1 MDAIPEHSVLLSR
14 TTSALDRIE
23 ALYLK
28 VLRAA
33 LLIVATVLLICAAG
47 WAAYSLMRVMR
58 SPDSVVEKPSVVSV
72 AEIVASEASTK
83 TDAPRAGANVD
94 VLRRERAY
102 YDAFV
107 KKYFALYREK
117 FQPSLRGDDKKLTI
131 GEFDDLTINS
141 SARLDAVRSGD
152 LSFEQDRKDLDG
164 YLPIVT
170 QAANSKQTVERL
182 SRYRTATK
190 RPVATQVQRTRVE
203 TRRGWDTFSDNCE
216 NWYLSPIGCAVT
228 RRVEVPYTETV
239 QVMRY
244 PDGIASP
251 SEVLKGYQDRYF
263 QLLAERRERNAS
275 EAASQRDEI
284 VRGQAAGWNGLSQ
297 SILIAGGFLVLMFF
311 FLLVAIERHQRR
323 SRAPV
328 A

>member
-131 GEFDDLTINS
+131 GEF
-141 SARLDAVRSGD
+141 
-152 LSFEQDRKDLDG
+152 
-164 YLPIVT
+164 
-170 QAANSKQTVERL
+170 
-182 SRYRTATK
+182 
-190 RPVATQVQRTRVE
+190 
-203 TRRGWDTFSDNCE
+203 
-216 NWYLSPIGCAVT
+216 
-228 RRVEVPYTETV
+228 
-239 QVMRY
+239 
-244 PDGIASP
+244 
-251 SEVLKGYQDRYF
+251 
-263 QLLAERRERNAS
+263 
-275 EAASQRDEI
+275 
-284 VRGQAAGWNGLSQ
+284 
-297 SILIAGGFLVLMFF
+297 
-311 FLLVAIERHQRR
+311 
-323 SRAPV
+323 
-328 A
+328 

>member
-216 NWYLSPIGCAVT
+216 NWYLSPH
-228 RRVEVPYTETV
+228 R
-239 QVMRY
+239 
-244 PDGIASP
+244 
-251 SEVLKGYQDRYF
+251 L
-263 QLLAERRERNAS
+263 
-275 EAASQRDEI
+275 
-284 VRGQAAGWNGLSQ
+284 RGHS
-297 SILIAGGFLVLMFF
+297 S
-311 FLLVAIERHQRR
+311 RR
-323 SRAPV
+323 SSV
-328 A
+328 H